1 MGMLQKIEEALH
13 FIVDQAI
20 RNMKEAKWPDESSY
34 RELGKSH
41 FGVLKIRGRIR
52 KIDVE
57 NFDEYKQLRKIIF
70 PASLEEIDDYTID
83 DQMNLEELDFSRVK
97 KLKVIPQFMVCCKT
111 KISKFVI
118 PQGVTTVGDF
128 FLSEANAETKI
139 YVPESVKK
147 MGCISGNN
155 DNDLIVY
162 LFAHNLDI
170 EEMEQDIK
178 TLYVL
183 PQDFAAYAQQL
194 KDCDSEAQLCEM
206 PKEAMNVYPLIL

>member
-1 MGMLQKIEEALH
+1 MNL
-13 FIVDQAI
+13 AI
-20 RNMKEAKWPDESSY
+20 RNMKEAMWPDEGSY

-41 FGVLKIRGRIR
+41 FGVLKIREGIR
-52 KIDVE
+52 KIDIE

-83 DQMNLEELDFSRVK
+83 EQMNLEELDFSRVK
-97 KLKVIPQFMVCCKT
+97 KLKAIPQFMVCCKT

-155 DNDLIVY
+155 DNDLI
-162 LFAHNLDI
+162 
-170 EEMEQDIK
+170 
-178 TLYVL
+178 
-183 PQDFAAYAQQL
+183 
-194 KDCDSEAQLCEM
+194 SLCTQSRH
-206 PKEAMNVYPLIL
+206 